1 MGFDVTNIT
10 RSADIADS
18 VITEFDTEFLLGFT
32 DERPLNFLATFARQL
47 SGGTWSI
54 PLYDPLAVDT
64 SSVKLTDGVDP
75 DAERLSDR
83 KVTFTPEELGK
94 VVAYTEFASLTTN
107 GMIDRVAP
115 RLVGIHAGQTVTR
128 LVCDALD
135 TADAGH
141 TLRPEGVASQAATAA
156 SNIMDTALLR
166 SAYNR
171 IASANAPV
179 VPSAGRYVLVVH
191 QDVADDIKKDT
202 SAGGFVD
209 VVKYANPEM
218 VLANEIGMIA
228 GFRVV
233 VNNQTTIVAD
243 GGASNV
249 DVYKS
254 YVVGG
259 NGLGLA
265 QRQPVQMRAA
275 PPVDALGRFVRLSW
289 YAVLQYKLVQPD
301 SVWVIET
308 ASSFG
313 NNA

>member
-115 RLVGIHAGQTVTR
+115 RTGWHTR
-128 LVCDALD
+128 RSN
-135 TADAGH
+135 GH
-141 TLRPEGVASQAATAA
+141 
-156 SNIMDTALLR
+156 
-166 SAYNR
+166 
-171 IASANAPV
+171 
-179 VPSAGRYVLVVH
+179 
-191 QDVADDIKKDT
+191 
-202 SAGGFVD
+202 
-209 VVKYANPEM
+209 
-218 VLANEIGMIA
+218 
-228 GFRVV
+228 
-233 VNNQTTIVAD
+233 
-243 GGASNV
+243 
-249 DVYKS
+249 
-254 YVVGG
+254 
-259 NGLGLA
+259 
-265 QRQPVQMRAA
+265 
-275 PPVDALGRFVRLSW
+275 
-289 YAVLQYKLVQPD
+289 
-301 SVWVIET
+301 
-308 ASSFG
+308 ASSL
-313 NNA
+313 